1 MDLSIII
8 VNYNVKHFLNQ
19 CLISVQNALIG
30 INAEIIV
37 VDNNSVDGSVKLVQE
52 KFKNVVLIANEK
64 NTGFAVANNQAIKI
78 ASGKYILLLNPDTI
92 VQEDT
97 FSKCLAFM
105 EENENA
111 GALGV
116 KMFDGNGIFLP
127 ESKRGLP
134 TPLVAFFKIF
144 GLSTLFPKSKLFGQ
158 YHLGYLSKD
167 ENHEVDV
174 LSGAFMLLRKHT
186 IDKVGLLDE
195 AFFMYGEDIDLS
207 YRITLAGYKNY
218 YYSKTNIIHY
228 KGESTKKSS
237 INYVFVFYRA
247 MIIFAEKHFSKK
259 NVKTF
264 SSLINIAIYFR
275 ASIAIFQRLFS
286 KWNLALVDFIF
297 FTGFIYGLSII
308 YQEITEINF
317 PLEKIKYL
325 IPIYGLIWTISN
337 QNFGNHSPP
346 FKFKKLVKANLIGL
360 FFLLSCYA
368 LLPKSFQ
375 FSRVI
380 ILSSSAV
387 VLLLSFITRYTYQIL
402 NLGLFR
408 NYQTDKSKIAVV
420 GSIEEIKRIEILFKK
435 SQRDTDKTYKINP
448 LKNSKDKINF
458 NGNITQL
465 NDFINVNKID
475 EVIFCS
481 QDISTQDIIYS
492 MANVRTKK
500 NIDFKIVPE
509 KSQFII
515 GSQSIYSDDNYF
527 FTELNHINS
536 LENIRKKRIFDIY
549 SSILIFFFSPLLMIF
564 IKKKLFDLKEI
575 FQVLIGNKTWIGY
588 HKSNMSSN
596 LPKIKPCVFSVL
608 NDNQK
613 NNEEIINKLNIIY
626 AKDYSM
632 FLDLNLLLKKI
643 FKSY

>member
-19 CLISVQNALIG
+19 CLISVQNALKG
-30 INAEIIV
+30 IEAEIIV
-37 VDNNSVDGSVKLVQE
+37 VDNNSVDGSVKLLQE
-52 KFKNVVLIANEK
+52 KFSNVILIANDK

-78 ASGKYILLLNPDTI
+78 AKGKYILLLNPDTV

-97 FSKCLAFM
+97 FSKCISFM
-105 EENENA
+105 EENKNA

-116 KMFDGNGIFLP
+116 KMFDGNGVFLP

-158 YHLGYLSKD
+158 YHLGYLSKN
-167 ENHEVDV
+167 ETHIVDV
-174 LSGAFMLLRKHT
+174 LSGAFMLLRKKT

-195 AFFMYGEDIDLS
+195 SFFMYGEDIDLS

-264 SSLINIAIYFR
+264 SSLINVAIYFR

-286 KWNLALVDFIF
+286 KLNLAILDFIF
-297 FTGFIYGLSII
+297 FTGFIYCLSII
-308 YQEITEINF
+308 YQKITEINF
-317 PLEKIKYL
+317 PLEKIKFL
-325 IPIYGLIWTISN
+325 IPIYSLIWTISN
-337 QNFGNHSPP
+337 QNFGNHFPP
-346 FKFKKLVKANLIGL
+346 LNFKKLIKANLVGL
-360 FFLLSCYA
+360 LFILSCYA
-368 LLPKSFQ
+368 LIPKSFQ
-375 FSRVI
+375 FSRII
-380 ILSSSAV
+380 ILSSSAI
-387 VLLLSFITRYTYQIL
+387 VLLLSFITRYTYKVL
-402 NLGLFR
+402 NIGFFK
-408 NYQTDKSKIAVV
+408 NFKSEKLKIAIV
-420 GSIEEIKRIEILFKK
+420 GSSEEINRMEILFKK
-435 SQRDTDKTYKINP
+435 FQRNTEKTYKIDP
-448 LKNSKDKINF
+448 LKNSNNKNNF
-458 NGNITQL
+458 HGNITQL

-475 EVIFCS
+475 EVIFCA
-481 QDISTQDIIYS
+481 QDISAQDIIYS
-492 MANVRTKK
+492 MANVRSKK

-527 FTELNHINS
+527 LTHLNHINS
-536 LENIRKKRIFDIY
+536 LENIRKKRIFDLY
-549 SSILIFFFSPLLMIF
+549 SSILILLLSPFLLIF
-564 IKKKLFDLKEI
+564 IKKHILNFKEV
-575 FQVLIGNKTWIGY
+575 FKVLTGNKTWIGY
-588 HKSNMSSN
+588 HKSKLSSN

-608 NDNQK
+608 NESEK
-613 NNEEIINKLNIIY
+613 NNEEIINKVNIIY